1 MKHPINLG
9 LMVPM
14 NNTTMERELLAWLP
28 KGSTCT
34 TLKIPRGKGLL
45 TSDTLPQYI
54 AQAVSLAEEF
64 ARYEIDVVAF
74 GCTAAS
80 FLSGPKGDAELAR
93 TIAQVTGKPT
103 VTTAHSMAVA
113 LKALQAKNIAVVT
126 PYADAVNDLLKAFIE
141 CEDINV
147 RRLSSFN
154 VANVEELAAIPSSAV
169 ADRAK
174 TVMGQ
179 DCDALFI
186 ACSQLPT
193 FDIIKPLE
201 QVFQKPVL
209 SSIQVTAQQALL
221 AGNNN
226 PKKVSDLHNR
236 ILGSKAVAALVKN
249 DFTASYVN
257 TRQEAI
263 DRVLS
268 LVDVNATIGVGG
280 SWTLHRDLKLV
291 ELLEQRGHTIFDH
304 NKLGCDKSVE
314 LRRKQL
320 AADVFLTSTNA
331 ITLDGKLVNVD
342 GAGNRVAAMIFG
354 PKKVIVVAGV
364 NKIVRDVA
372 AAEERI
378 ELFAAPM
385 NSLRKGSSNPCTV
398 TGTCTDCQG
407 PACIC
412 KVTTIMRKRPTYADI
427 NIIIVGEELGF

>member
-1 MKHPINLG
+1 
-9 LMVPM
+9 
-14 NNTTMERELLAWLP
+14 
-28 KGSTCT
+28 
-34 TLKIPRGKGLL
+34 
-45 TSDTLPQYI
+45 
-54 AQAVSLAEEF
+54 
-64 ARYEIDVVAF
+64 
-74 GCTAAS
+74 
-80 FLSGPKGDAELAR
+80 
-93 TIAQVTGKPT
+93 
-103 VTTAHSMAVA
+103 
-113 LKALQAKNIAVVT
+113 
-126 PYADAVNDLLKAFIE
+126 
-141 CEDINV
+141 
-147 RRLSSFN
+147 
-154 VANVEELAAIPSSAV
+154 
-169 ADRAK
+169 
-174 TVMGQ
+174 
-179 DCDALFI
+179 
-186 ACSQLPT
+186 
-193 FDIIKPLE
+193 
-201 QVFQKPVL
+201 
-209 SSIQVTAQQALL
+209 
-221 AGNNN
+221 
-226 PKKVSDLHNR
+226 
-236 ILGSKAVAALVKN
+236 VAALVKN

-407 PACIC
+407 PACIF